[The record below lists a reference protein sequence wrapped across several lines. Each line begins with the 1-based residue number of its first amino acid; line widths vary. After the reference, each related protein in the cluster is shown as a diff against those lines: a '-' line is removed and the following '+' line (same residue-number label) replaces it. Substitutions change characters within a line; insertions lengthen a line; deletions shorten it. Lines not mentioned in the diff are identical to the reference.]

1 MDHNNI
7 IECGGFYFI
16 HNFDSGN
23 LGHVERVP
31 TELIAPSHNPKTNA
45 AETLDYEFNMWT
57 RPDCAGTEFENGNR
71 TWFYFGVQAREP
83 LVTVRLNLINLN
95 KQGKMYNQGMA
106 PVTRTLPGKP
116 QWERIKDRPVHSMDD
131 NTFTLSFK
139 YRTSDN
145 LKATTF
151 FAFTYPFS
159 FAELQ
164 IALNSIDLKMLP
176 LPSPQAPDD
185 IYYCRECVIY
195 SLEGRRVDLLTI
207 SSHHGITAE
216 REDRLKHLFPENKPR
231 AFKFQNK
238 KVIFISARVHPGE
251 TPSSFVFNGFLN
263 LLLTRHDPI
272 AIQLRKLYVFKLIP
286 FLNPDGVAR
295 GHYRTDTR
303 GVNLNRVYLNPS
315 LLYHPTVYASRAL
328 IRYYHFGCEKEDTFD
343 DLQSIASRS
352 IQNISESVEILETKK
367 KKSPPYKSKPISNKS
382 TITLKARPSTADTKR
397 GDRSNQGSLLIDQ
410 LMDSKKGPP
419 LKGKP
424 VPANKSSNTL
434 KRPSTAEGSK
444 QNIKAPSSGEENLSD
459 QVCEL
464 KLREMTSQT
473 TETYSPRPSN
483 NPSLLNDETL
493 RSCLGSAVHLSS
505 SDELNIQ
512 GHNPLLPLRDTL
524 KNSISLLMGT
534 ASVSESRKESS
545 NVRMGWCHDC
555 RRAVD
560 RLQETIPGL
569 AGTVAGYNAAGSR
582 TGSPYRSIQEYRE
595 VQKQQYEEQKA
606 TERKLQDLEQAATDE
621 PIYFCTNCFK
631 RYILTEN
638 NEEIKLVSGVS
649 TASVAVA
656 AGDGDSG
663 HARQPDNKHE
673 PKVSY
678 LQTTL
683 VGVWRVDGERGRGGR
698 RRRQRT
704 RAATGQLVSG
714 VSTASVAGAAGD
726 GDSGHARQPD
736 NKHEPK
742 QRLLPPP
749 PPPPKEDKGKSPP
762 SAARNRKK
770 APPPPPKPKEPESG
784 LFLYID
790 LHGHASKKGIFMY
803 GNHFEDSE
811 ASVECM
817 LLPRI
822 MSLNN
827 MHFHFSSCNF
837 TERNMYLK
845 DRRDGMSREGSGRV
859 AVLKATGLVRSY
871 TLECNYN
878 TGRLVNLLPPPVKDA
893 PPPTTAPPVPP
904 KYTPHIFEEIRHRN
918 KNLEN
923 SEDID
928 PWQVGRSLG
937 ASILDLT
944 GQHPNSRVPCSE
956 HRTLASVRDWL
967 RAHTRT
973 ARPTLTVSRL
983 RPKTSSPT
991 RAPLYVRSKTKV
1003 SDAERKENT
1012 YAGAKADESRAAP
1025 ARSVHDLAAARYQ
1038 PDPKPKALVKRR
1050 NVLAVRKPNAS
1061 KTQLAKK
1068 PARDESPRPSAL
1080 SARIGSKR
1088 SSNRSVRA
1096 VSRADR
1102 CRAVASSSSEEI
1114 AGWEEV
1120 PGGTL
1125 TGLSRAESL
1134 SMAGKRRP
1142 HAFAAPQHLKKLRL
1156 KTGL

>member
-31 TELIAPSHNPKTNA
+31 TELIAPSLNLKTNT
-45 AETLDYEFNMWT
+45 AETPDYEFNMWT

-71 TWFYFGVQAREP
+71 TWFYFGIQAREP

-176 LPSPQAPDD
+176 APAPQAPDD
-185 IYYCRECVIY
+185 IYYCRECVVY

-207 SSHHGITAE
+207 TSHHGITAE

-263 LLLTRHDPI
+263 LLLSRHDPI
-272 AIQLRKLYVFKLIP
+272 AIQLRKLYVFKMIP

-315 LLYHPTVYASRAL
+315 LIYHPTVYASRAL

-343 DLQSIASRS
+343 DAKSIASRS
-352 IQNISESVEILETKK
+352 IQNISEVSVEMLESKK
-367 KKSPPYKSKPISNKS
+367 KKGPPYKSKPLSNKS
-382 TITLKARPSTADTKR
+382 SSTLKARPSTGDTKQR
-397 GDRSNQGSLLIDQ
+397 QGSNEGSLMIDQ

-419 LKGKP
+419 MKGKP
-424 VPANKSSNTL
+424 SLPSNKSSNTL
-434 KRPSTAEGSK
+434 KRPSTTEGSK
-444 QNIKAPSSGEENLSD
+444 QNSKAPSSGEENLSD
-459 QVCEL
+459 QVVEL

-473 TETYSPRPSN
+473 METHSPRPSN

-534 ASVSESRKESS
+534 ASVSESVRKESS
-545 NVRMGWCHDC
+545 NVRMGWCNDC
-555 RRAVD
+555 RRAVN

-569 AGTVAGYNAAGSR
+569 AGTVAGYNTAVVTTSFSLQSR
-582 TGSPYRSIQEYRE
+582 EGSPCRSIQEYAE
-595 VQKQQYEEQKA
+595 VQKQQYDEQKA
-606 TERKLQDLEQAATDE
+606 LERKLQDLEQAATDE
-621 PIYFCTNCFK
+621 TIYFCTNCFK
-631 RYILTEN
+631 RYIVTQN
-638 NEEIKLVSGVS
+638 NEEIVRFYHCEVS
-649 TASVAVA
+649 
-656 AGDGDSG
+656 
-663 HARQPDNKHE
+663 
-673 PKVSY
+673 
-678 LQTTL
+678 L
-683 VGVWRVDGERGRGGR
+683 
-698 RRRQRT
+698 
-704 RAATGQLVSG
+704 
-714 VSTASVAGAAGD
+714 
-726 GDSGHARQPD
+726 
-736 NKHEPK
+736 
-742 QRLLPPP
+742 RLLPPP
-749 PPPPKEDKGKSPP
+749 PAPKESQEKKPP
-762 SAARNRKK
+762 APAARSLRKK
-770 APPPPPKPKEPESG
+770 PAPPPRPREPDSG

-878 TGRLVNLLPPPVKDA
+878 TGRLVNILPPAVKDA
-893 PPPTTAPPVPP
+893 PGPPVVQPVPP
-904 KYTPHIFEEIRHRN
+904 KYTPHIFEDIRARN

-923 SEDID
+923 AEDID

-944 GQHPNSRVPCSE
+944 GHHPNSRVPCSE

-973 ARPTLTVSRL
+973 VRPTLTMSRL

-991 RAPLYVRSKTKV
+991 RAPLYARSKAKV
-1003 SDAERKENT
+1003 TDLDRKENT
-1012 YAGAKADESRAAP
+1012 YLGAKADERRTPP
-1025 ARSVHDLAAARYQ
+1025 ARSVHDLAAAAARSERARYL
-1038 PDPKPKALVKRR
+1038 DAAAEPKPKTLGKRR

-1061 KTQLAKK
+1061 KTLLAKQK
-1068 PARDESPRPSAL
+1068 PARRSADDDSPRPSLL
-1080 SARIGSKR
+1080 SAKVGSKR
-1088 SSNRSVRA
+1088 SLHRA
-1096 VSRADR
+1096 ARAASRTDANR
-1102 CRAVASSSSEEI
+1102 CRAMASSSSEEV
-1114 AGWEEV
+1114 AAWEDV

-1125 TGLSRAESL
+1125 ADSL
-1134 SMAGKRRP
+1134 SAAGKRRVQ
-1142 HAFAAPQHLKKLRL
+1142 AFAAPQLKKIRL
-1156 KTGL
+1156 KTAL